1 MKTAGSAGCRST
13 AAART
18 VSDRA
23 GVSWPH
29 DVVSGWFGVFAGQ
42 VDRFT
47 SFSLSILH

>member
-23 GVSWPH
+23 GVSWL
-29 DVVSGWFGVFAGQ
+29 DGLV
-42 VDRFT
+42 
-47 SFSLSILH
+47 FSLARWTALHRFPSQFCIKIQ